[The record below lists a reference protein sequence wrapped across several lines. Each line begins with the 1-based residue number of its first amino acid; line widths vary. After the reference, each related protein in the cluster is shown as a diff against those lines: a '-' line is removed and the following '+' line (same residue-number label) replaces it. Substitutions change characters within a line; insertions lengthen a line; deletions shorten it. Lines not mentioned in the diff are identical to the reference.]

1 MTAYAAFL
9 RGVSPMNANMP
20 ELARAFA
27 AAGFEDVATVASS
40 GNVVFRARGGK
51 PAALEK
57 KAEAAMG
64 TRLGKTFVTFVRPI
78 AELEALL
85 AADPFAK
92 LRVPAAAKR
101 IVTFFRER
109 PAHIPKLPIT
119 VDKATI
125 YAVHD
130 REILTAYVPQPGNP
144 AFMGL
149 IEKTFGKNVTTRT
162 WDAVARI
169 VARAP
174 RG

>member
-9 RGVSPMNANMP
+9 RGVSPMNAKMP

-40 GNVVFRARGGK
+40 GNVVFRARGQA
-51 PAALEK
+51 AALEK

-64 TRLGKTFVTFVRPI
+64 KTLGKTFVTFVRPI

-92 LRVPAAAKR
+92 HRVPAAAKR

-109 PAHIPKLPIT
+109 PAHIPKLPVT

-125 YAVHD
+125 YAVQD

-144 AFMGL
+144 AFMAL
-149 IEKTFGKNVTTRT
+149 IEKTFGKNLTTRT